1 MLALLA
7 LLACRSDV
15 EEVTAGDFTIEVDTT
30 DGSLDITHPTGARL
44 QGLRFHHGTGSAKIH
59 TEFGA
64 WSFTEV
70 TRDLVTAARADDLPG
85 RGKQPPYLVELFDD
99 DGQRQGNLVIV
110 PDGEQGLSLHYT
122 PALPGATRAGFSAD
136 CDADDHFLGFGGHAM
151 DVDHVGQA
159 FPLWVGE
166 PGIGKTTDEEEPA
179 GFPLE
184 GTRHDASFPMPFA
197 LRPHHADGVVFDT
210 YGRVEVDLCKADPG
224 RWEMIAWDDEARL
237 TLLAAPS
244 PVGVVQELTARTGRL
259 ELPSPWVFAPWS
271 DAIRGTERVREVADR
286 LRELGAPAS
295 VIWSED
301 WKGAVDTVTG
311 FRLKGEW
318 FLDESFYPDAETL
331 AADLETQ
338 GYKWFGYFSP
348 VLDVGAV
355 TYEDALAH
363 DAVVKTEDGE
373 PYVFL
378 GVRFQQTPLVDV
390 STPAGRSWA
399 AGYFRDALDLGIDG
413 WMCDY
418 AEWLPV
424 DAKLNLGA
432 LGLAHHNQYPEWW
445 QQAHREGIEGYD
457 ATFFC
462 RSGWLRTPGVAPIIW
477 GGDQSTDFADDDG
490 LPTVLRMGL
499 GYAASGVPVF
509 THDVA
514 GYQSLFTDPSTKE
527 LWFRWAALG
536 AYSPIYRLHHGS
548 STDDNHQWDTD
559 AETEAFYV
567 ATTREHMRLWPYRY
581 GLARR
586 AADQGI
592 PMVLPVSFVHGGDDW
607 GRDDAWMLGD
617 ALLVAPVLE
626 AGVLQRE
633 VELPSS
639 VAWWTWP
646 ELEPAA
652 SGVHEAPLD
661 QIPVFAASGT
671 TVPTFDL
678 IPDTLVEGAQAAT
691 TFEAADRHRVVYLF
705 GGGGDFIEGD
715 GTTYEPTGSPAGP
728 GTLTE
733 TLSSGT
739 VSVAGVTVKVSGTVE
754 RTYTFV
760 VP

>member
-1 MLALLA
+1 MWLLIALV
-7 LLACRSDV
+7 ACKGDV
-15 EEVTAGDFTIEVDTT
+15 EEVSAGDWQIAVDTS
-30 DGSLDITHPTGARL
+30 DGSLDLSHPSGARL
-44 QGLRFHHGTGSAKIH
+44 EGLRFHHGTGSAEIH

-70 TRDLVTAARADDLPG
+70 TRDLVTATGADDLRG
-85 RGKQPPYLVELFDD
+85 RGKEPPYLVEFTDD
-99 DGQRQGNLVIV
+99 AGEVLGNLVIE
-110 PDGEQGLSLHYT
+110 GGGLALSLRYT
-122 PALPGATRAGFSAD
+122 PAAPGATRAGFSAD

-166 PGIGKTTDEEEPA
+166 PGIGKTLDEEEPP

-197 LRPHHADGVVFDT
+197 LRPHHADGVIFDT

-224 RWEMIAWDDEARL
+224 RWEMIAWDDEASL
-237 TLLAAPS
+237 VLLAGAGPLE
-244 PVGVVQELTARTGRL
+244 VVQGLTALTGRL

-271 DAIRGTERVREVADR
+271 DAIRGPERVREVAAR

-301 WKGAVDTVTG
+301 WKGAEDTVTG

-318 FLDESFYPDAETL
+318 FVDESFYPDAAGL
-331 AADLETQ
+331 ADELEGQ

-348 VLDVGAV
+348 FLDVGDA
-355 TYEDALAH
+355 TYEDALAN
-363 DAVVKTEDGE
+363 DVVVKTVDGE
-373 PYVFL
+373 PYVFK
-378 GVRFQQTPLVDV
+378 GVRFQDTTLVDV
-390 STPAGRSWA
+390 STPQGRTWA
-399 AGYFRDALDLGIDG
+399 AGYFRDALDLGFDG

-424 DAKLNLGA
+424 DAKLGLGP
-432 LGLAHHNQYPEWW
+432 LGLDHHNQYPEWW
-445 QQAHREGIEGYD
+445 QQAHQEGIEGYD

-462 RSGWLRTPGVAPIIW
+462 RSGWLRTTGFAPVVW
-477 GGDQSTDFADDDG
+477 AGDQSTDFATDDG
-490 LPTVLRMGL
+490 LPTVVAMGL
-499 GYAASGVPVF
+499 GYGASGVPVF

-514 GYQSLFTDPSTKE
+514 GYQSLLTEPSTKE

-548 STDDNHQWDTD
+548 STDENHQWDTD

-586 AADQGI
+586 AADEGT
-592 PMVLPVSFVHGGDDW
+592 PMVLPTGFLHRGEDW
-607 GRDDAWMLGD
+607 GRMDAWMLGD

-626 AGVLQRE
+626 AGVTSRD
-633 VELPSS
+633 VALPSG
-639 VAWWTWP
+639 VDWWTWP
-646 ELEPAA
+646 ELQPAT
-652 SGVHEAPLD
+652 SGPQPADLER
-661 QIPVFAASGT
+661 IPVFAAEGT
-671 TVPTFDL
+671 TVPTFDP
-678 IPDTLVEGAQAAT
+678 IPDTLVEGAQVAT
-691 TFEAADRHRVVYLF
+691 PFETADAFRTVYLI
-705 GGGGDFIEGD
+705 GGGGDFVEGD
-715 GTTYEPTGSPAGP
+715 GTTYTPSGTPTGAA
-728 GTLTE
+728 TVTE
-733 TLSSGT
+733 TLTTGSVT
-739 VSVAGVTVKVSGTVE
+739 VAGVTVEVTGPRE